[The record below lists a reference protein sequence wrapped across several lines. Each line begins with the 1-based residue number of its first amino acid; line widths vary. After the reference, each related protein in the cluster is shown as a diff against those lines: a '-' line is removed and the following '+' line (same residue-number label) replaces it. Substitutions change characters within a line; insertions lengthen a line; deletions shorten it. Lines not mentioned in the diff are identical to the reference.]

1 MKLSKTLAGC
11 IDVWTDC
18 WEYSDNTVTLVEAV
32 CQNTELPNICWKPAP
47 YLGKDTKRQSDYL
60 NLTAIHKKHRHPITT
75 KLFEDFHM
83 VLTDATAEY
92 MLRYGIRE
100 DCFNNSSYQLL
111 RYQEGGEYPNHY
123 DGPTITGRHI
133 SAILYINDNYE
144 GGELIFPLH
153 NIWIKPKAGMLVMF
167 PSAWA
172 YQHQAKP
179 VTKGTKYAIVTW
191 LHDRENVNESPG

>member
-1 MKLSKTLAGC
+1 MKLTKTLAGC
-11 IDVWTDC
+11 IDIWDGC

-92 MLRYGIRE
+92 MPRYG
-100 DCFNNSSYQLL
+100 N
-111 RYQEGGEYPNHY
+111 
-123 DGPTITGRHI
+123 
-133 SAILYINDNYE
+133 
-144 GGELIFPLH
+144 
-153 NIWIKPKAGMLVMF
+153 
-167 PSAWA
+167 
-172 YQHQAKP
+172 
-179 VTKGTKYAIVTW
+179 
-191 LHDRENVNESPG
+191 